1 MAKDEQ
7 TNHTLDSRTLQ
18 RIENLIQNKINAGYT
33 APCGWLFRRFTFFF
47 FANDASTEENDSSF
61 NTDDMRLQLAR
72 NTARFGGANIAT
84 SLESSDVT
92 HVIINPEKLSSGDVA
107 SLREFLAARPGT
119 KLPYLV
125 SVAWV
130 EESWT
135 NGTLLDEE
143 SKLQFDP
150 SLNPFQ
156 KSLIMRM
163 GSNLYIT

>member
-18 RIENLIQNKINAGYT
+18 KIEHLIQDKINAGYT
-33 APCGWLFRRFTFFF
+33 APCGWLFRRFTLFFF
-47 FANDASTEENDSSF
+47 ESDARAEESKPSF
-61 NTDDMRLQLAR
+61 NADDIRLQLAR
-72 NTARFGGANIAT
+72 NTARFGGANTTT

-92 HVIINPEKLSSGDVA
+92 HVIINPENLSSEEIT
-107 SLREFLAARPGT
+107 SLRESLAARPG
-119 KLPYLV
+119 KKVPYLV

-143 SKLQFDP
+143 SKL
-150 SLNPFQ
+150 
-156 KSLIMRM
+156 
-163 GSNLYIT
+163 